1 MTYDEINALVFD
13 PFFAFERLVDK
24 SVLVSTDIAYQWPVG
39 YEGEKN
45 WDNCAVNPK
54 LLAQVGGNK
63 PTDDELLAGPW
74 AAYIAELTA
83 AEDARLAEISRISS
97 IKTRWEALGTDQALL
112 AKMAGINKEYG
123 QILVD
128 SIATN
133 NLDDLTAMEAQVSVL
148 NAKKLLDKG
157 QAKQNAKINLGFAVV
172 ALMGAINSSKNLTG
186 EQTGA
191 MVLALQTP
199 MALLMSGSTNTAI
212 GYIQTMV
219 LPTGITEADR
229 TAIVAFAQDGL
240 AKIEAQYG

>member
-13 PFFAFERLVDK
+13 PFFAFQRLVDMT
-24 SVLVSTDIAYQWPVG
+24 VLTSTDIAYQWPVG

-83 AEDARLAEISRISS
+83 AEDARLAEIARIDA
-97 IKTRWEALGTDQALL
+97 IKARWDALGTDQALL
-112 AKMAGINKEYG
+112 AKMAGIDKEFG

-128 SIATN
+128 SISTN
-133 NLDDLTAMEAQVSVL
+133 DLADLTAMESQVAVL
-148 NAKKLLDKG
+148 NAQKLIDKG
-157 QAKQNAKINLGFAVV
+157 QAKQTAKINLGFAVV
-172 ALMGAINSSKNLTG
+172 ALMGAINESKNLTG

-199 MALLMSGSTNTAI
+199 MALFTSGSTNTAI
-212 GYIQTMV
+212 GYVQAMT
-219 LPTGITEADR
+219 LPAGITEADR
-229 TAIVAFAQDGL
+229 TAIVAFAQSGL